1 MTKVAGSRIRKR
13 HWERI
18 IFKNDII
25 SLPDELALLDKLSYL
40 DMWGNEVIE
49 IPEGMGKL
57 TNLKTLGMRVI
68 EISDIRQKRI
78 MEILPNTKIFFS
90 NSCNC
95 GD

>member
-1 MTKVAGSRIRKR
+1 M
-13 HWERI
+13 E
-18 IFKNDII
+18 NLE
-25 SLPDELALLDKLSYL
+25 SLIYL

-49 IPEGMGKL
+49 IPEGMSKL
-57 TNLKTLGMRVI
+57 KKLKTLDMRVI

-95 GD
+95 VD